1 MKQKHNQR
9 KEAISIL
16 RGISI
21 RMPLLIFGAELTNED
36 DEITIDIFANL
47 VDNQS
52 WEEFMPKGVTKQV
65 FAKFKRFYEPDVFRE
80 TGKRI
85 REMARTAD
93 KFTVEQRI
101 ERIAGIFNTFRNP
114 DKETVLT
121 PWRVVNMHM
130 SDCLGGWCFY
140 DEDFKHTIEVPRYV
154 DQGQVT
160 KDVFR
165 PEARILEINSKSGL
179 YPLYVTYSIYRTR
192 VEAAKAKYGE
202 IGHAFAM
209 QLWDL
214 TIENNIFVIC
224 KTPMARSITNRTL
237 AGFRDTTVNSN
248 YYKNLIENISQK
260 PSVVINTFKD
270 GKHFWGINHDENMT
284 IDAIIGNPPYQVMD
298 GGGSNTSAVSTY
310 NLFVDIA
317 RDIKPNY
324 LSMIMPARWYSGG
337 KGLDDFRESMLSDKR
352 IQRMVDY
359 PNPKDCFPTA
369 NISGGICYFLWN
381 KN

>member
-1 MKQKHNQR
+1 
-9 KEAISIL
+9 
-16 RGISI
+16 
-21 RMPLLIFGAELTNED
+21 MPLLIFGAELTNED
-36 DEITIDIFANL
+36 DEITIDNFANL

-80 TGKRI
+80 AGKRI

-140 DEDFKHTIEVPRYV
+140 DKEFKHTLEVPRYV

-160 KDVFR
+160 QDVFR

-179 YPLYVTYSIYRTR
+179 YPLYVAYNIYRAR

-214 TIENNIFVIC
+214 TIENNILVVC
-224 KTPMARSITNRTL
+224 KTPMARSITRRTL
-237 AGFRDTTVNSN
+237 AGFRDTTVNA
-248 YYKNLIENISQK
+248 K
-260 PSVVINTFKD
+260 
-270 GKHFWGINHDENMT
+270 
-284 IDAIIGNPPYQVMD
+284 
-298 GGGSNTSAVSTY
+298 
-310 NLFVDIA
+310 
-317 RDIKPNY
+317 
-324 LSMIMPARWYSGG
+324 
-337 KGLDDFRESMLSDKR
+337 
-352 IQRMVDY
+352 
-359 PNPKDCFPTA
+359 
-369 NISGGICYFLWN
+369 
-381 KN
+381 